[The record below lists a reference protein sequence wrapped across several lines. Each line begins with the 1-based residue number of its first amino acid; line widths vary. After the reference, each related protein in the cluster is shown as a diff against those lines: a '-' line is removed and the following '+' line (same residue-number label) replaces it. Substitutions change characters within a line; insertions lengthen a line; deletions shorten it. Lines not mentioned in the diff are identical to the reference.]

1 MQNIRKL
8 LFFIFE
14 KKIEK
19 EKENEFYIY
28 QIINKK
34 NKRIIFI

>member
-8 LFFIFE
+8 LFFIFG

-19 EKENEFYIY
+19 EKEDEFYIY